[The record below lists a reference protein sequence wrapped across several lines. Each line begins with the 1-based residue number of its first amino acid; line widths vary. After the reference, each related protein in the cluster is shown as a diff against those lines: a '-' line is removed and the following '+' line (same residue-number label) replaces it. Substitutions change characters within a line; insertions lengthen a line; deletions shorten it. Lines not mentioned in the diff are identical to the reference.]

1 MSSSQAAQL
10 AVQYAN
16 NMIGN
21 YCFCAGAVVFLYDSI
36 ITTIDE
42 IQFFWRGKVTGAAI
56 LFWLNKYITTLT
68 LVWDLATGLSISDKS
83 CALSMKGDYAVGSL
97 LNLIPAA
104 FVAIRVY
111 ALGRSWFLCTMA
123 IVLSVVPVGANFVNF
138 WYQLTGKNIFLFGC
152 EEIDHTP
159 VALSTKLVI
168 ISRSCLIA
176 ADFLAIGA
184 TWSTLAQR
192 PHSVHHMSVLKGTI
206 SSVFLLD
213 GTVYFVTLS
222 ILNCLHLVFTVL
234 SLDSNGL
241 QSTSALTAF
250 TIPYECIFPYRKLS
264 TELGSCF
271 PRLSAILISRFLL
284 HLQSASLR
292 DVGFIA
298 SSHATSTNPEG
309 SIIFDRVVGSLG
321 TPIEA
326 HDYIRPEDDYGE
338 DDDEVRNEEADP
350 ACTSRE

>member
-1 MSSSQAAQL
+1 M
-10 AVQYAN
+10 
-16 NMIGN
+16 
-21 YCFCAGAVVFLYDSI
+21 
-36 ITTIDE
+36 
-42 IQFFWRGKVTGAAI
+42 
-56 LFWLNKYITTLT
+56 
-68 LVWDLATGLSISDKS
+68 
-83 CALSMKGDYAVGSL
+83 L
-97 LNLIPAA
+97 L
-104 FVAIRVY
+104 
-111 ALGRSWFLCTMA
+111 
-123 IVLSVVPVGANFVNF
+123 
-138 WYQLTGKNIFLFGC
+138 
-152 EEIDHTP
+152 
-159 VALSTKLVI
+159 
-168 ISRSCLIA
+168 
-176 ADFLAIGA
+176 
-184 TWSTLAQR
+184 
-192 PHSVHHMSVLKGTI
+192 HS
-206 SSVFLLD
+206 

-250 TIPYECIFPYRKLS
+250 TIP
-264 TELGSCF
+264 
-271 PRLSAILISRFLL
+271 LSAILISRFLL

-321 TPIEA
+321 TPTEA